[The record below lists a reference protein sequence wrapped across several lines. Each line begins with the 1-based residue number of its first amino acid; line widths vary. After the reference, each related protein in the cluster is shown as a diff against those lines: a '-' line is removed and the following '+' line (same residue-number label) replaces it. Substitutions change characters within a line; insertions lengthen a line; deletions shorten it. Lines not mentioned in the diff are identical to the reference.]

1 MISDKRKLIVVGD
14 RVLIS
19 PMENEERTKVG
30 LYLPQTVVEKQSVQT
45 GKVIATGPGIPYPEP
60 GEMDEEPWKR
70 RNIGKRYIPMEARI
84 GDYAI
89 FLKKSAVEIE
99 YDNEHYLVVPQAA
112 ILVLLRDTML
122 DEDI

>member
-1 MISDKRKLIVVGD
+1 MNTENRKLIVVGD
-14 RVLIS
+14 RVLIA
-19 PMENEERTKVG
+19 PLENEERTKVG

-45 GKVIATGPGIPYPEP
+45 GRVIETGPGIPYPEP
-60 GEMDEEPWKR
+60 GEVDEEPWKR
-70 RNIGKRYIPMEARI
+70 SHTGRKYIPMEAQI

-99 YDNEHYLVVPQAA
+99 YNGKHYLVVPQAA
-112 ILVLLRDTML
+112 ILVLLRDTVL